1 MDEQTFSGLLLF
13 SGVALLNWFT
23 KSSRFEEGFNDNE
36 LLWSFSKS
44 MHWVVLLS
52 VFVQQASKFLLLD
65 KEVKR
70 KNGAATFYAILRF
83 AAILKI
89 LVI

>member
-1 MDEQTFSGLLLF
+1 
-13 SGVALLNWFT
+13 
-23 KSSRFEEGFNDNE
+23 
-36 LLWSFSKS
+36 